1 MNNNLQ
7 MVYNYHNETKHSN
20 QKYAKS
26 LGYMDWATQ
35 PNPYRNYIDSKQTIL
50 PLALNH
56 DTLPYHMIF
65 DENEKDI
72 APICLQSISQL
83 FQFSFGLAA
92 IKVAGE
98 QSWALRCNAS
108 SGNLQPTEAY
118 IISQDIK
125 GIDNGI
131 HHYNVQ
137 NHNLELLANTNTQLP
152 LAKDSFLIALSSI
165 VWREA
170 WKYGERSFR
179 YTQLDCGHAQRALE
193 VSAYM
198 LGWKIQKVEASEDE
212 LNSLIGFDQK
222 QRYCENE
229 REDAD
234 VLFMVSK
241 ISQSE
246 QINISLLRNCFA
258 TTYNSKANQLSN
270 SWHDWDILNK
280 ISNAT
285 KIQKLTLE
293 KNTTKLNNQ
302 REQSYESKQ
311 IILQR
316 RSAQMMNPKD
326 TNISFK
332 DFDTIISSVSS
343 SLDGNKI
350 AVNLVFF
357 IHDVQDLESGLY
369 ILIRD
374 IKYKNEIRKEFK
386 NEFLW
391 QEISTSQGRLFLLRK
406 GDYRVFSKTIS
417 CNQDIAKDGA
427 FSIGMIADFS
437 NELNKH
443 GASRYKELY
452 WECGSIGQQ
461 LYLEATSLG
470 LSATGIGCYLDDMFH
485 NLLGIENLSF
495 QSLYHFTIG
504 KGIFDSRLSTLEPY
518 SNR

>member
-50 PLALNH
+50 PLSLKN
-56 DTLPYHMIF
+56 DTLPYHLIF
-65 DENEKDI
+65 NENPKDI

-83 FQFSFGLAA
+83 FQFSLGLAA

-108 SGNLQPTEAY
+108 SGNLQPTDAY
-118 IISQDIK
+118 IISQDIQ
-125 GIDNGI
+125 GIPSGI

-137 NHNLELLANTNTQLP
+137 NHNLEFIANANKQLP
-152 LAKDSFLIALSSI
+152 IPKDSFLIALSSI

-170 WKYGERSFR
+170 WKYGERAFR

-193 VSAYM
+193 ISAYM
-198 LGWKIQKVEASEDE
+198 LGWKIQKINVSEDE
-212 LNSLIGFDQK
+212 LNSLIGFDQEN
-222 QRYCENE
+222 RYYTQE

-241 ISQSE
+241 NSNE
-246 QINISLLRNCFA
+246 NNININSLRNCFDN
-258 TTYNSKANQLSN
+258 TYKSKANQLSD
-270 SWHDWDILNK
+270 SWHNWDILNK
-280 ISNAT
+280 IANAT
-285 KIQKLTLE
+285 KIQKLTLQ
-293 KNTTKLNNQ
+293 KCTTKLNNQ
-302 REQSYESKQ
+302 RKQSYESKQ
-311 IILQR
+311 IVLKR
-316 RSAQMMNPKD
+316 RSAQVMNQDD
-326 TNISFK
+326 TNISFN
-332 DFDTIISSVSS
+332 DFDTIISSVSN

-357 IHDVQDLESGLY
+357 IHDVESLESGLY
-369 ILIRD
+369 IQIRD
-374 IKYKNEIRKEFK
+374 IKYKNELRKEFK
-386 NEFLW
+386 DEFLW
-391 QEISTSQGRLFLLRK
+391 QEINTSQGQLYLLRK
-406 GDYRVFSKTIS
+406 GDYRVFAKTIS
-417 CNQDIAKDGA
+417 CNQDIAKNSA
-427 FSIGMIADFS
+427 FSLGMIADFS
-437 NELNKH
+437 SSLNVY

-485 NLLGIENLSF
+485 NLLGIENLSY

-504 KGIFDSRLSTLEPY
+504 KGMFDSRLTTLEPY
-518 SNR
+518 KNR